1 MSKETKL
8 DGKELVSFYEELHRI
23 RLKAKEEK
31 AKAGQ
36 SSVYFGMKGNQPP
49 KNNPQPSRN
58 VARALTPARSTRGR
72 KPIGWVGRWSP
83 DLPDFLVREHFPEP
97 PGITKKPEANYVFAP
112 HGVAYPPTIP
122 EELYDSIYRAES
134 PAYPPID
141 GLTIAMPSPR
151 RNRKRPSAV
160 LGRSQN
166 CSPPP
171 ALRVGKSS
179 PSPGIQEIEER
190 EEGEE
195 GEVEDPISSTRSSP
209 VASVA

>member
-1 MSKETKL
+1 VCVCVCVCVCV
-8 DGKELVSFYEELHRI
+8 LVYIYIPIPIFLYVL
-23 RLKAKEEK
+23 
-31 AKAGQ
+31 
-36 SSVYFGMKGNQPP
+36 
-49 KNNPQPSRN
+49 
-58 VARALTPARSTRGR
+58 ST
-72 KPIGWVGRWSP
+72 I
-83 DLPDFLVREHFPEP
+83 L
-97 PGITKKPEANYVFAP
+97 AP